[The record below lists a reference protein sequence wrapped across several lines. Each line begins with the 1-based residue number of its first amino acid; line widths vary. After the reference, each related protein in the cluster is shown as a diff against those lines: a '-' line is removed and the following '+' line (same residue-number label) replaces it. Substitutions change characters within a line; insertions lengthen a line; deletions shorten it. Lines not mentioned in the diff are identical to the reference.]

1 MSTKGWD
8 KAFSF
13 LAFTAVAGA
22 VVAFVFWMMQIQAD
36 RKVKV
41 A

>member
-1 MSTKGWD
+1 
-8 KAFSF
+8 

-22 VVAFVFWMMQIQAD
+22 AVAFVFWMMQIQAD